1 MVFSQNLQPGFS
13 VGIDSDEVAPFRGG
27 RNGETQISQ
36 VPYTISS
43 GATDAGNTPTTTL
56 RGGLIMQLTSPLTEL
71 TAYTTASA
79 QAGARLLGVLP
90 RHTNMLDM
98 NVATKRVT
106 SLFTSGLLRASEI
119 PNLDRYAAG
128 VLVNQGFRFDDP
140 SYNLPLFGIN
150 RMVTATVPVT
160 LTAAD
165 HGTRYVTSTDSVTFT
180 LPTIAAGL
188 YFEFMCPVA
197 TANTVTIISPVA
209 DLIICTASTSLGA
222 SASHATSVVAG
233 DLFTRVWVP
242 PAATLLWH
250 VQTQELPVLAT

>member
-1 MVFSQNLQPGFS
+1 MFTQQLQPGFQ
-13 VGIDSDEVAPFRGG
+13 VGIESDEVAPFRGG
-27 RNGETQISQ
+27 RNGETQITQ

-56 RGGLIMQLTSPLTEL
+56 RGGNIMQLNSPLTEL
-71 TAYTTASA
+71 LPYTTASA
-79 QAGARLLGVLP
+79 MAGARILGVLP

-106 SLFTSGLLRASEI
+106 GLFTSGLLRASEI

-140 SYNLPLFGIN
+140 SYNLPLFSIN
-150 RMVTATVPVT
+150 RMVTATVPAT

-165 HGTRYVTSTDSVTFT
+165 HGTRFLTATDSVTFT

-188 YFEFMCPVA
+188 YFEFQA
-197 TANTVTIISPVA
+197 SSASVTIISPVA
-209 DLIICTASTSLGA
+209 DLLICTASTSLGA
-222 SASHATSVVAG
+222 STSHATSVVG
-233 DLFTRVWVP
+233 TDVLMRVWCP

-250 VQTQELPVLAT
+250 TSVQALATLAT